1 MPRPAP
7 VALDGGPL
15 LSAIVDGNPVAT
27 FVLNAHGEV
36 THWNRACEL
45 LTGVPAA
52 DVVGTTRAWTAFYSS
67 ARPVLAEL
75 VLAAQR
81 DERETLE
88 LAPLYYSRFQSS
100 GTVNGGIEAEDFF
113 PDMGPQG
120 RWLSFTAA
128 PLFNAANE
136 MCGAIETLQDVTE
149 RHLATAALHDSRNYL
164 AQIVDGGAVATFV
177 IDSNHVVT
185 HWNRACEA
193 LTGMP
198 ASDMLG
204 TQFQW
209 RAFYDAPRPVMA
221 DIVLD
226 GAHENAVSTY
236 YHGKYRPSQIIKGGF
251 EAEDFFPAFGESG
264 RWVFFTAAPLRNAA
278 GEVVGAVE
286 TLQDVSARKHA
297 EIALRKSEE
306 RYRVISQ
313 LDALTQ
319 LFNSRHLH
327 EQLARE
333 IERAQ
338 RYARP
343 LSMMMIDAD
352 HFKRVNDTYGHLTGD
367 SVLQTLASTLRD
379 CLRTSDTA
387 FRYGGE
393 EFVALMPE
401 TALTTAMLV
410 AERLRQQFASLALDV
425 GVDQALHCT
434 ISIGVAEL
442 TADDTAHAFL
452 RRADQAA
459 YKAKQN
465 GRNRVERS

>member
-1 MPRPAP
+1 MSGPEP
-7 VALDGGPL
+7 VASDGGPL

-27 FVLNAHGEV
+27 FVVNRRGEV

-45 LTGVPAA
+45 LTGVAAA
-52 DVVGTTRAWTAFYSS
+52 DVLDTRRAWTAFYPSE
-67 ARPVLAEL
+67 RPVLAEL

-81 DERETLE
+81 DEREPIE
-88 LAPLYYSRFQSS
+88 LAPLYYSRFQLSS
-100 GTVNGGIEAEDFF
+100 TVSGGVEAEDFF
-113 PDMGPQG
+113 PLMAPQG

-128 PLFNAANE
+128 PLFNAQKQL
-136 MCGAIETLQDVTE
+136 CGAIETLQDVTE
-149 RHLATAALHDSRNYL
+149 AHIADAALHESRNYL
-164 AQIVDGGAVATFV
+164 AQIVDGSAVATFV
-177 IDSNHVVT
+177 IDCHHVVT
-185 HWNRACEA
+185 HWNRACEV

-198 ASDMLG
+198 AHDMLG
-204 TQFQW
+204 TQQQW
-209 RAFYDAPRPVMA
+209 RAFYDEPRPVMA

-226 GAHENAVSTY
+226 GAHENTVSTY
-236 YHGKYRPSQIIKGGF
+236 YHGKYRPSTVIKGGF

-264 RWVFFTAAPLRNAA
+264 RWVFFTAAPLHNAL

-306 RYRVISQ
+306 RYRLMSQ

-319 LFNSRHLH
+319 LFNSGYLH
-327 EQLARE
+327 DQLSRE

-338 RYARP
+338 RYGRP
-343 LSMMMIDAD
+343 LAMMMIDAD

-367 SVLQTLASTLRD
+367 KVLQTLASTLKA

-401 TALTTAMLV
+401 TVLSTALTV
-410 AERLRQQFASLALDV
+410 AERLRQQFAALPLDV
-425 GVDQALHCT
+425 GASQPLHCT

-442 TADDTAHAFL
+442 MADDTAQTL
-452 RRADQAA
+452 LQRADQAA
-459 YKAKQN
+459 YNAKGK
-465 GRNRVERS
+465 GRNRVERA

>member
-1 MPRPAP
+1 MSRPEP

-15 LSAIVDGNPVAT
+15 LSAIVDCNPVAT
-27 FVLNAHGEV
+27 FVLNAQGQV

-45 LTGVPAA
+45 LTCVPAS
-52 DVVGTTRAWTAFYSS
+52 DVLGTTRAWTAFYES

-81 DERETLE
+81 DEGEVLE
-88 LAPLYYSRFQSS
+88 LAPLYYSRFQPSVTVS
-100 GTVNGGIEAEDFF
+100 GGVEAEDFF
-113 PDMGPQG
+113 PRMAPDG

-128 PLFNAANE
+128 PLFNAANQL
-136 MCGAIETLQDVTE
+136 CGAIETLQDVTE
-149 RHLATAALHDSRNYL
+149 RHLADEALHDSRNYL

-177 IDSNHVVT
+177 IDWHHIVT

-198 ASDMLG
+198 ARDVLG
-204 TQFQW
+204 TQQQW

-236 YHGKYRPSQIIKGGF
+236 YHGKYRPSSVIKGGF

-278 GEVVGAVE
+278 GQVVGAVE
-286 TLQDVSARKHA
+286 TLQDVSRRKRA

-306 RYRVISQ
+306 RYRLISQ

-327 EQLARE
+327 EQLGRE

-343 LSMMMIDAD
+343 LSLMMIDAD
-352 HFKRVNDTYGHLTGD
+352 HFKRVNDTYGHLKGD
-367 SVLQTLASTLRD
+367 SVLQTLAHTLRE
-379 CLRTSDTA
+379 CLRASDTA

-401 TALTTAMLV
+401 TVLATALVV
-410 AERLRQQFASLALDV
+410 AERLRQQFAALALDM
-425 GVDQALHCT
+425 GGSQPLHCT

-442 TADDTAHAFL
+442 TAEDTAHTL
-452 RRADQAA
+452 LQRADQAA
-459 YKAKQN
+459 YKAKAK
-465 GRNRVERS
+465 GRNRVERA

>member
-1 MPRPAP
+1 MLSP
-7 VALDGGPL
+7 VSQALNEGPL

-27 FVLNAHGEV
+27 FVLDARGSV

-45 LTGVPAA
+45 LTGVPA
-52 DVVGTTRAWTAFYSS
+52 VNVLGTSLAWTAFYPS

-81 DERETLE
+81 DEREPLE
-88 LAPLYYSRFQSS
+88 LAPLYYSRFQPSA
-100 GTVNGGIEAEDFF
+100 TVNGGIEAEDFF
-113 PDMGPQG
+113 PHMGTEG

-128 PLFNAANE
+128 PLFNAANHL
-136 MCGAIETLQDVTE
+136 CGAIETLQDVTE
-149 RHLATAALHDSRNYL
+149 RHVADAALHDSRNYL

-177 IDSNHVVT
+177 IDRHHNVT

-198 ASDMLG
+198 ARNMLG
-204 TQFQW
+204 TQLQW

-226 GAHENAVSTY
+226 GAHENTVSTY
-236 YHGKYRPSQIIKGGF
+236 YHGKYRPSSVIKGGF
-251 EAEDFFPAFGESG
+251 EAEDFFPAFGENG
-264 RWVFFTAAPLRNAA
+264 RWVFFTAAPLRNAVD
-278 GEVVGAVE
+278 EVVGAVE

-306 RYRVISQ
+306 RYRVMSQ

-333 IERAQ
+333 IERSQ
-338 RYARP
+338 RYGRP
-343 LSMMMIDAD
+343 LSLMMIDAD

-367 SVLQTLASTLRD
+367 SVLQTLANTLRE
-379 CLRTSDTA
+379 CLRNSDTA

-401 TALTTAMLV
+401 TVLTTALRV
-410 AERLRQQFASLALDV
+410 AERLRQQFAALVLDV
-425 GVDQALHCT
+425 GAAQPIRCT

-442 TADDTAHAFL
+442 TADDTAHSFL
-452 RRADQAA
+452 QRADEAA
-459 YKAKQN
+459 YQAKGK
-465 GRNRVERS
+465 GRNRVERG

>member
-1 MPRPAP
+1 MLSPESQ
-7 VALDGGPL
+7 ALNEGPL

-27 FVLNAHGEV
+27 FVLDARGLV

-52 DVVGTTRAWTAFYSS
+52 NVLGTSLAWTAFYPS

-81 DERETLE
+81 DEREPLE
-88 LAPLYYSRFQSS
+88 LAPLYYSRFQPSA
-100 GTVNGGIEAEDFF
+100 TVNGGIEAEDFF
-113 PDMGPQG
+113 PHMGTEG

-128 PLFNAANE
+128 PLFNAANHL
-136 MCGAIETLQDVTE
+136 CGAIETLQDVTE
-149 RHLATAALHDSRNYL
+149 RHVADAALHDSRNYL

-177 IDSNHVVT
+177 IDHHHNVT

-198 ASDMLG
+198 ARNMLG
-204 TQFQW
+204 TQLQW

-236 YHGKYRPSQIIKGGF
+236 YHGKYRPSSVIKGGF
-251 EAEDFFPAFGESG
+251 EAEDFFPAFGENG

-306 RYRVISQ
+306 RYRVLSQ

-338 RYARP
+338 RYGRP
-343 LSMMMIDAD
+343 LSLMMIDAD

-367 SVLQTLASTLRD
+367 SVLQTLANTLRE
-379 CLRTSDTA
+379 CLRNSDAA

-401 TALTTAMLV
+401 TVLTTALLV
-410 AERLRQQFASLALDV
+410 AERLRQQFAALVLDV
-425 GVDQALHCT
+425 GAAQPIRCT

-442 TADDTAHAFL
+442 TADDTAHSFL
-452 RRADQAA
+452 QRADQAA
-459 YKAKQN
+459 YQAKGK
-465 GRNRVERS
+465 GRNRVERG